1 MARAGNALTPLPTL
15 TANRNRSNWP
25 APLTVVRKG
34 GQSAVKVT
42 LGALHD
48 HGRPHARQ
56 HAVASQA
63 TLPRCAPRP
72 QPPAQ
77 RLRPPLGPGLQ
88 RDQPPG
94 RGRLREVPGPRR
106 LQVPLVNGEPR
117 RTARPRGRRHVRG
130 GALDLHDMRPRL
142 RGPGAPLA
150 TRLAGC
156 GCMCPSTSR
165 ETGLART
172 SPLRGTHLATED
184 IAARTAAA
192 RERAARIPSPHPR
205 AARASVLI
213 VAERPGR
220 REHSFI
226 TGSKPRGLREGP
238 RAARS
243 VCGMRGDQ
251 QATANE
257 RTRLQARPQRSGDE
271 PRAGPGSTQA
281 GSHPQ

>member
-1 MARAGNALTPLPTL
+1 MQLSVLIHPDNCMARAGNALTPLPTL

-94 RGRLREVPGPRR
+94 RGSLREVPGPRR
-106 LQVPLVNGEPR
+106 LQVPLVNREPR
-117 RTARPRGRRHVRG
+117 RTA
-130 GALDLHDMRPRL
+130 
-142 RGPGAPLA
+142 GPGWVGLGRDLEIYA
-150 TRLAGC
+150 
-156 GCMCPSTSR
+156 TSR
-165 ETGLART
+165 RLLSGPRRAPGHYSVDLSKPCDGWGKSELRRCVPGHGEHGGTGSCCEAE
-172 SPLRGTHLATED
+172 SGQEPE
-184 IAARTAAA
+184 
-192 RERAARIPSPHPR
+192 P
-205 AARASVLI
+205 AS
-213 VAERPGR
+213 AGSMSERPHCR
-220 REHSFI
+220 
-226 TGSKPRGLREGP
+226 
-238 RAARS
+238 
-243 VCGMRGDQ
+243 
-251 QATANE
+251 
-257 RTRLQARPQRSGDE
+257 
-271 PRAGPGSTQA
+271 
-281 GSHPQ
+281 